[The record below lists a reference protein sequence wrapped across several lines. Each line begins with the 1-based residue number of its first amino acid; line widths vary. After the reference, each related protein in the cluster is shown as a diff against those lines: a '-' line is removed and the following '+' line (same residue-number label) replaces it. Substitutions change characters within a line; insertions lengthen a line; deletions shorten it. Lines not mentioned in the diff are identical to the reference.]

1 MNKSH
6 IDAITEKLK
15 TEKGLKHRIGFA
27 FGLTLALFLA
37 LSLNALI
44 LLSLFMVFGIQVSF
58 WQCLFL
64 AAVINYFVKN

>member
-15 TEKGLKHRIGFA
+15 SGKGLKHRLGFA
-27 FGLTLALFLA
+27 LGLSLALFLA

-44 LLSLFMVFGIQVSF
+44 LILLFMAFGIQVSF
-58 WQCLFL
+58 WQCFFL
-64 AAVINYFVKN
+64 AAVINYFTKN